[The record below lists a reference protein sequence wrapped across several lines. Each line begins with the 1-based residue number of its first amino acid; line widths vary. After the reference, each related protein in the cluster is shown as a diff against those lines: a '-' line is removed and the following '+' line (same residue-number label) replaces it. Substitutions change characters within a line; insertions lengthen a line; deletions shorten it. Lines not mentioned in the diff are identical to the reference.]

1 MRAILSVSLGLAF
14 LILGDERAVA
24 QPPFA
29 GEISPKKYEV
39 LEELNQ
45 SAPMRDGIELK
56 IDLFRPE
63 SDEKFPAIVYITP
76 YNKSGN
82 APRARE
88 FASRGYVV
96 VNADS
101 RGRFESGGD
110 WDPFTPLHKQDGY
123 DLVEWAA
130 KQPWC
135 TGKVGMFGLS
145 YMGWTQWWT
154 ATQRPPS
161 LKAILPEVAP
171 PDHFL
176 NCPYQNGIFV
186 CWMMDWAGNMSGRNP
201 HSAGPGPYG
210 GFAVNREAAYRNLP
224 YIDFETTRKHL
235 PTTWWKKWML
245 QNTSQG
251 EYWKAIAYQTPE
263 DYARVQVPSLAI
275 TGWFDA
281 NMVGTTTNYLGVKKQ
296 GGSEAARSPRMVIGP
311 WEHIINTR
319 REAAGVDFGP
329 QSLIDWNGYACRWFD
344 YHLKGI
350 DNGILNDP
358 PIHLFVM
365 GINEWRT
372 AQEWPLPETVPTRYY
387 LHSSGKANSTSGDG
401 SLTPEKPATESP
413 DRYTYDPEN
422 PTPDAGFQNGH
433 IDGPRDIS
441 PSAGRQDVLVY
452 NTPLLEEDVELI
464 GPITAH
470 LFASTSAQD
479 TDWMVR
485 LSDVQPD
492 GRALFLAEGV
502 MRARHRDPHRA
513 GAYNPEQ
520 LSTITP
526 DEVYPYRIEFW
537 RPTANRFLKGHRI
550 RIEISSSYYP
560 YFLRNLNSG
569 EDNLALATKPVV
581 AQQAIYHDAEH
592 PSHVIL
598 PVIPIKP
605 R

>member
-1 MRAILSVSLGLAF
+1 MRAILSVCLGLAF

-24 QPPFA
+24 QPPLA
-29 GEISPKKYEV
+29 GEISPKKNEV

-56 IDLFRPE
+56 IDIFRPKT
-63 SDEKFPAIVYITP
+63 DEKFPAIVYITP

-154 ATQRPPS
+154 ATQGPPS

-281 NMVGTTTNYLGVKKQ
+281 NMVGTTTNYLGVKNQ

-387 LHSSGKANSTSGDG
+387 LHSGGKANSTAGDG

-520 LSTITP
+520 LSAITP

-581 AQQAIYHDAEH
+581 AQQTIFHDAEH